1 MDIRLAIVCSLSAA
15 LACGCGRE
23 GSPQAAATPDVISVR
38 TSDASLALVEVGR
51 ETVTC
56 GDVRARLAFERGVWK
71 LRNLKPGDDEGERR
85 LDAFT
90 AHRLPQMLPELIR
103 QKATEIGAR
112 EKGIALTAD
121 EQEREVTRQ
130 LKSFRL
136 KEGLEAF
143 AEKIGCDADYARRQ
157 LCDLALLKKLREAVE
172 PDSATVTEGEIDEGL
187 QRLADYYDRAVASN
201 AVTWATC
208 SNLVGRLEKG
218 LDFAEAGETYGY
230 DNGGEGEKW
239 ASFSREE
246 IEDAKL
252 RDWAFSAPLGAMRI
266 FELDDGISIVKVIGV
281 ENRAGDKA
289 EVDLARINFA
299 MVEPEPEPRTREHVR
314 AELLKWKA
322 NEAQKRLIDALL
334 KRHPLRF
341 LREKA
346 QMVY

>member
-1 MDIRLAIVCSLSAA
+1 M
-15 LACGCGRE
+15 
-23 GSPQAAATPDVISVR
+23 
-38 TSDASLALVEVGR
+38 
-51 ETVTC
+51 
-56 GDVRARLAFERGVWK
+56 
-71 LRNLKPGDDEGERR
+71 
-85 LDAFT
+85 
-90 AHRLPQMLPELIR
+90 
-103 QKATEIGAR
+103 
-112 EKGIALTAD
+112 
-121 EQEREVTRQ
+121 
-130 LKSFRL
+130 
-136 KEGLEAF
+136 
-143 AEKIGCDADYARRQ
+143 
-157 LCDLALLKKLREAVE
+157 E

-187 QRLADYYDRAVASN
+187 QRLADYYDRAIASN

-230 DNGGEGEKW
+230 NNGGEGEKW

-281 ENRAGDKA
+281 ENRTGDKA

-341 LREKA
+341 LCEKSKL
-346 QMVY
+346 VY